1 MQNFLVI
8 YYFADGYLMFLFTKE
23 YGHGHYGFNCNK
35 SCDGCLSDAC
45 DRQFGTCTNTS
56 GCKPGRQS
64 GLPMLVFNDLSK
76 ENGKYF
82 FSIPISHFSC
92 PDCLPGLQ
100 PDVFISI
107 LIFFIFILN
116 IM

>member
-64 GLPMLVFNDLSK
+64 GQEKCDIGMLK
-76 ENGKYF
+76 KYF
-82 FSIPISHFSC
+82 PFSLLKS
-92 PDCLPGLQ
+92 
-100 PDVFISI
+100 
-107 LIFFIFILN
+107 LN
-116 IM
+116 TNIGIAKKRHT